1 MTTTNTTVH
10 HLTNGEANWSFRI
23 TGDSA
28 KVTQTTTYG
37 IVKVEDKIST
47 AAQARKFYATAK
59 KYGCTEGF
67 TKLDAYRKLTT
78 EAQFAAYIDANYD
91 LNSDNDPETVL
102 ALEEEFRACGC
113 LNVAA

>member
-1 MTTTNTTVH
+1 MTTTVH

-28 KVTQTTTYG
+28 KVTQTTTWG
-37 IVKVEDKIST
+37 IAKVEDEITT

-67 TKLDAYRKLTT
+67 TKLNAYRKLTT
-78 EAQFAAYIDANYD
+78 EAQLAAYIEANYD
-91 LNSDNDPETVL
+91 LSSDNDPEAVL
-102 ALEEEFRACGC
+102 AIEEEFDACGC